1 VLGLGDDEHARTCE
15 PSVRAAFEQTV
26 GELLGRER
34 GDVDPFRG
42 RIELGAFDQ
51 IGRRRDEHRRT
62 GIDTAREVVDFAFH
76 SAGTTAIFEGSPFA
90 RRFRD
95 MHTLL
100 AQGQAHL
107 SNFESAGQ
115 ALFGI
120 EPSQRL

>member
-1 VLGLGDDEHARTCE
+1 TVLRDNAVIQ
-15 PSVRAAFEQTV
+15 SRAAK
-26 GELLGRER
+26 
-34 GDVDPFRG
+34 
-42 RIELGAFDQ
+42 A
-51 IGRRRDEHRRT
+51 
-62 GIDTAREVVDFAFH
+62 TARLRSARAFLLQMLQEVWHASATAGTLSLDQRAHLRLAITGAMDQARKVVDFAYH
-76 SAGTTAIFEGSPFA
+76 AAGTTAIFEGSPFE

-100 AQGQAHL
+100 AQGQAHQ